1 MSLHR
6 DLLDQARHLANRER
20 RRPRQASLR
29 RAISTAYYAL
39 YHLLVAEATRV
50 LIRDVQLRNR
60 FARAFEH
67 TNLKSVSRAFAN
79 PQPNQLPNLTGGA
92 PVPPDL
98 QVVANAV
105 IDLQEARHEADY
117 NVGQR
122 FSRFEANNLIA
133 QATAAF
139 QAWQRVRTNPIAR
152 NYLAAL
158 LLWKQWNR

>member
-6 DLLDQARHLANRER
+6 DLLDQANHLANREP

-39 YHLLVAEATRV
+39 YHLLVAEATRILV
-50 LIRDVQLRNR
+50 REGRLRDR

-67 TNLKSVSRAFAN
+67 GNLKNASRAYAN

-92 PVPPDL
+92 AVPPDL
-98 QVVANAV
+98 DVVANAV
-105 IDLQEARHEADY
+105 IELQEARHEADY

-122 FSRFEANNLIA
+122 FTRFDNDWTKLGNNH
-133 QATAAF
+133 
-139 QAWQRVRTNPIAR
+139 
-152 NYLAAL
+152 
-158 LLWKQWNR
+158 WNF